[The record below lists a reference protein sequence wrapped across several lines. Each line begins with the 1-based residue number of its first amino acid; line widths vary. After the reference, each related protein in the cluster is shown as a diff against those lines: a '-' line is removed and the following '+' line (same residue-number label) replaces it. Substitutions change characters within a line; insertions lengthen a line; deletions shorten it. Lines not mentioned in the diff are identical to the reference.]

1 MDASGAQMAIEFLM
15 FEPTFQRVIAPY
27 IRNLE
32 RLGIEARMR
41 IVDLAN
47 FQYRMEHF
55 DYDVI
60 VRRYVQPLTPG
71 VEQRGLWSSAY
82 ADVVGSRNI
91 SGIKNPVIDALVE
104 TVIAAKSRLELTTA
118 ARALDRVLMWNNY
131 VVPHW
136 YKGSHTIAYWDKFS
150 RPQIKPR
157 YARGVIDT
165 WWVDPDKER
174 LLAAG
179 RPPPKG

>member
-1 MDASGAQMAIEFLM
+1 ML
-15 FEPTFQRVIAPY
+15 QRVIAPY

-47 FQYRMEHF
+47 FEYRMEHF

-71 VEQRGLWSSAY
+71 IEQRGLWSSAY

-91 SGIKNPVIDALVE
+91 SGIKNPVIDAMVE
-104 TVIAAKSRLELTTA
+104 TVIAAKSRPELVTA
-118 ARALDRVLMWNNY
+118 ARALAV
-131 VVPHW
+131 
-136 YKGSHTIAYWDKFS
+136 A
-150 RPQIKPR
+150 
-157 YARGVIDT
+157 
-165 WWVDPDKER
+165 
-174 LLAAG
+174 LLASGLALLAPAAAAQASG
-179 RPPPKG
+179 GGLFASNRGDGHDPVRVGMFIEAVGFKS